1 MRKLLSFLGTTGFY
15 FIFLSGLLT
24 LSLSH
29 AEPVSEGKPIIIG
42 APLSVG
48 FNYGLGSKQS
58 IILAAEEIDSKG
70 GIIVSGK
77 RHQLKVEV
85 ADTRDLEPGVPTSEG
100 LMVVEKLLLQQK
112 ADFLVGGPIRS
123 EVMLASMDLVSRY
136 KKVSILSVGAVT
148 PAFNK
153 RLSEDSDKFKYS
165 FRTSGNS
172 TNLTTEGLSVTE
184 QLRKQH
190 GFSKVYIMAQDVAW
204 ARASSNL
211 YKEELAKRG
220 FTICGYELYPTGST
234 DYSVGLLKAKES
246 GAKIIFPW
254 MDMPETSIL
263 IKQWYDMKVL
273 ALLVG
278 YMVAAT
284 HPDYWDGTKGACEYI
299 ADLYTKAGTVPT
311 PALPKSVEFVN
322 SYKKRWGKEPISE
335 YDGSCYTAVYALA
348 DAISRAGTIDSDSVA
363 TALEKTDIKGTVMGR
378 VRFDKTHDVIYSQNP
393 EEGAVSLWAQ
403 WIKGKRVV
411 VYPSQIA
418 SGRFELPPWMK

>member
-1 MRKLLSFLGTTGFY
+1 MRKQLSFIETIGFC
-15 FIFLSGLLT
+15 FVLVSSLLIA
-24 LSLSH
+24 SLSH
-29 AEPVSEGKPIIIG
+29 AAPVSEGRPIVIG

-58 IILAAEEIDSKG
+58 IILAAEEINAKG

-77 RHQLKVEV
+77 RHPLKVEV

-123 EVMLASMDLVSRY
+123 EVMLATMDLVSRY
-136 KKVSILSVGAVT
+136 KKPSILSVGAVT
-148 PAFNK
+148 PTFNK
-153 RLSEDSDKFKYS
+153 RISDDPNKFKYS

-172 TNLTTEGLSVTE
+172 INLTTEGLGVTE
-184 QLRKQH
+184 QLKKQH
-190 GFSKVYIMAQDVAW
+190 GFDKVYIMGQDVAW
-204 ARASSNL
+204 ARASSSL
-211 YKEELAKRG
+211 YKSELEKRG

-234 DYSVGLLKAKES
+234 DYSMGLLKAKES

-263 IKQWYDMKVL
+263 INQWYDMKVR
-273 ALLVG
+273 ALLIG

-284 HPDYWDGTKGACEYI
+284 HPDYWNGTKGTCEYI

-335 YDGSCYTAVYALA
+335 YDGSCYTAVYVLV
-348 DAISRAGTIDSDSVA
+348 DAIGRAGTLDSDSVA
-363 TALEKTDIKGTVMGR
+363 AALEKTDIKGTVMGR
-378 VRFDKTHDVIYSQNP
+378 VRFDKTHDVIYSQDP
-393 EEGAVSLWAQ
+393 KEGAVSLWAQ

-411 VYPSQIA
+411 VYPSEIA
-418 SGRFELPPWMK
+418 SGRIELPPWMK